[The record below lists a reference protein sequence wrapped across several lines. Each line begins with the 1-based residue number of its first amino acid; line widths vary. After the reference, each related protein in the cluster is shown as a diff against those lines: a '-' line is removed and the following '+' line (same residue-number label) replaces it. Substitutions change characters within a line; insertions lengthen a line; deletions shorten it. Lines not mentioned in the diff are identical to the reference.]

1 MEHKTQLYSKI
12 ELKLKVQTSVAR
24 CETQK
29 SGIPTSKSWK
39 FPERVFRVNFDCL
52 KCIVLNQIITDVILY
67 LHKIYLNEITENR
80 HQNIV
85 N

>member
-1 MEHKTQLYSKI
+1 MTYLFIRGSV
-12 ELKLKVQTSVAR
+12 LPDAKLKNPENSGIFFL
-24 CETQK
+24 K
-29 SGIPTSKSWK
+29 SGK
-39 FPERVFRVNFDCL
+39 FSERFFRINCDCL

-67 LHKIYLNEITENR
+67 LHKIYLNEITGNR